1 MEIFKEKIYFKS
13 IDSFFPRVCCV
24 TSPHKYLA
32 DNVVHLSDVN
42 IFTDCKCNIAIYTE
56 SGKAFYVDVR
66 ILNQSEKKD
75 DLIASFLKI
84 EKKLDNA
91 YGRTLIK
98 QGRLSWALFENAS
111 SKRKINNAVIEHRI
125 YEHFGFC
132 ESIIVKLAQHRTLK
146 NCCNI

>member
-1 MEIFKEKIYFKS
+1 MKIYKEKIYFES
-13 IDSFFPRVCCV
+13 IDSFFPRMCCV
-24 TSPHKYLA
+24 TSPHKNSA

-42 IFTDCKCNIAIYTE
+42 IFDDCKCDIAIYTE
-56 SGKAFYVDVR
+56 SGNAFYVDVR

-84 EKKLDNA
+84 EKQLEHA

-98 QGRLSWALFENAS
+98 QGRISWTLFESVS
-111 SKRKINNAVIEHRI
+111 SKRKINNAVIEHRL

-132 ESIIVKLAQHRTLK
+132 ESITVKLA
-146 NCCNI
+146 

>member
-13 IDSFFPRVCCV
+13 IDSFFSRVCCV
-24 TSPHKYLA
+24 TSPHKYSA
-32 DNVVHLSDVN
+32 DNVVHFSDVN

-56 SGKAFYVDVR
+56 NGNAFYVDVR

-84 EKKLDNA
+84 EKELDNA

-98 QGRLSWALFENAS
+98 QGRLSWVLFESAS
-111 SKRKINNAVIEHRI
+111 SKRKINNAVIEHRL

-132 ESIIVKLAQHRTLK
+132 ESITVKLA
-146 NCCNI
+146 